1 MSNHVWHDG
10 VGGVG
15 GGGGGVGGGG
25 GCRRGIVGG
34 GDLAMTLVSR
44 QARAPGAPPAEEV
57 GLHSRPP
64 ARKSRLVPCVCVGPT
79 H

>member
-1 MSNHVWHDG
+1 MRCCVSNHVWHDG

-15 GGGGGVGGGG
+15 GEGSG
-25 GCRRGIVGG
+25 RRGIVGG